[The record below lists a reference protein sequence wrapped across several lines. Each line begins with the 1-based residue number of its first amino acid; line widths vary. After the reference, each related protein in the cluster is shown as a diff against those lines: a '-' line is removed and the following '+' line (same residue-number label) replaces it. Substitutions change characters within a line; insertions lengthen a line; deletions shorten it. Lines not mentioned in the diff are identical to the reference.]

1 MKVSKVAVIVRD
13 NANCWEGLRTS
24 LGLAI
29 EMIETHLILLG
40 KVSLPEERTESFEE
54 NLGFLINE
62 LEGRVF
68 TDTKANVDEW
78 EYFEYLSGESV
89 AQSLDGYDLVIPF

>member
-40 KVSLPEERTESFEE
+40 KVSLPEERTESIEE

-68 TDTKANVDEW
+68 TD
-78 EYFEYLSGESV
+78 
-89 AQSLDGYDLVIPF
+89 